1 MESGRQRV
9 ERVRIGYGLWVGD
22 FSGSKRNC
30 DLIAV
35 ALNTLG
41 KGKRVKSNAFD
52 TRINWSPSGDVR

>member
-1 MESGRQRV
+1 M

-41 KGKRVKSNAFD
+41 KGKRAKSNAFD
-52 TRINWSPSGDVR
+52 TRINWSPSGNVR